1 MERNVTK
8 HLIDCLKQAACSA
21 SPNRGLTP
29 LEIQRW
35 EDDGGAIP
43 TDAMPGRVRAER
55 HRHEPVGELVAAE

>member
-1 MERNVTK
+1 MERNMTR

-21 SPNRGLTP
+21 SPNHGLT
-29 LEIQRW
+29 LIEIQRW

-43 TDAMPGRVRAER
+43 TDAMPRRERVER